1 MENFVNDIQELEQV
15 RHFLI
20 KASTSN
26 NADTINACNG
36 LALEKLNK
44 HIDAMSLNKVN
55 IEFLRKQMDKV
66 LMDIEEL
73 KDANREIHYK
83 NGNGAQ

>member
-26 NADTINACNG
+26 DSDTTTACHS

-44 HIDAMSLNKVN
+44 HIETKIRIVSQ
-55 IEFLRKQMDKV
+55 F
-66 LMDIEEL
+66 EET
-73 KDANREIHYK
+73 E
-83 NGNGAQ
+83 GV

>member
-1 MENFVNDIQELEQV
+1 MENFVDDIKKLEDI

-44 HIDAMSLNKVN
+44 HIETKIRVINQ
-55 IEFLRKQMDKV
+55 F
-66 LMDIEEL
+66 EESEAE
-73 KDANREIHYK
+73 K
-83 NGNGAQ
+83 

>member
-1 MENFVNDIQELEQV
+1 MENFIDDIKKLEDI

-44 HIDAMSLNKVN
+44 HIETKVR
-55 IEFLRKQMDKV
+55 IISQF
-66 LMDIEEL
+66 EESEAE
-73 KDANREIHYK
+73 KWNAT
-83 NGNGAQ
+83 Q

>member
-1 MENFVNDIQELEQV
+1 MENFVDDIKKLEDI
-15 RHFLI
+15 RHYLI

-44 HIDAMSLNKVN
+44 HIETKIRVISQ
-55 IEFLRKQMDKV
+55 F
-66 LMDIEEL
+66 EESE
-73 KDANREIHYK
+73 AE
-83 NGNGAQ
+83 

>member
-1 MENFVNDIQELEQV
+1 MENFVDDIKKLEDI

-44 HIDAMSLNKVN
+44 HIETKVRV
-55 IEFLRKQMDKV
+55 ISQF
-66 LMDIEEL
+66 EES
-73 KDANREIHYK
+73 ESE
-83 NGNGAQ
+83 

>member
-44 HIDAMSLNKVN
+44 HIETKIRIVSQ
-55 IEFLRKQMDKV
+55 F
-66 LMDIEEL
+66 EESEAE
-73 KDANREIHYK
+73 KWV
-83 NGNGAQ
+83 

>member
-1 MENFVNDIQELEQV
+1 MENFVDDIKKLEDI

-44 HIDAMSLNKVN
+44 HIETKIRVINQ
-55 IEFLRKQMDKV
+55 F
-66 LMDIEEL
+66 EESEA
-73 KDANREIHYK
+73 K
-83 NGNGAQ
+83 

>member
-1 MENFVNDIQELEQV
+1 MENFVDDIKKLEDI

-44 HIDAMSLNKVN
+44 HIETKVRIISQFEESEAEKWLN
-55 IEFLRKQMDKV
+55 I
-66 LMDIEEL
+66 
-73 KDANREIHYK
+73 
-83 NGNGAQ
+83 

>member
-1 MENFVNDIQELEQV
+1 MENFVDDIKKLEDI

-44 HIDAMSLNKVN
+44 HIETKIRIVN
-55 IEFLRKQMDKV
+55 QF
-66 LMDIEEL
+66 EESE
-73 KDANREIHYK
+73 AE
-83 NGNGAQ
+83 NGGGR

>member
-1 MENFVNDIQELEQV
+1 MENFVDDIKKLEDI

-44 HIDAMSLNKVN
+44 HIETKIRIVSQ
-55 IEFLRKQMDKV
+55 F
-66 LMDIEEL
+66 EESEA
-73 KDANREIHYK
+73 K
-83 NGNGAQ
+83 

>member
-1 MENFVNDIQELEQV
+1 MENFVDDIQKLEDI

-44 HIDAMSLNKVN
+44 HIETKVRV
-55 IEFLRKQMDKV
+55 ISQF
-66 LMDIEEL
+66 EESE
-73 KDANREIHYK
+73 AE
-83 NGNGAQ
+83 

>member
-1 MENFVNDIQELEQV
+1 MENFVDDIKKLEDI

-44 HIDAMSLNKVN
+44 HIETKVR
-55 IEFLRKQMDKV
+55 IISQF
-66 LMDIEEL
+66 EESEAE
-73 KDANREIHYK
+73 KWNAT
-83 NGNGAQ
+83 Q

>member
-1 MENFVNDIQELEQV
+1 MENFVDDIKKLEDI

-44 HIDAMSLNKVN
+44 HIETKVK
-55 IEFLRKQMDKV
+55 IISQF
-66 LMDIEEL
+66 EESEAE
-73 KDANREIHYK
+73 K
-83 NGNGAQ
+83 

>member
-1 MENFVNDIQELEQV
+1 MENFVDDIKKLEDI

-44 HIDAMSLNKVN
+44 HIETKVRVMSQ
-55 IEFLRKQMDKV
+55 F
-66 LMDIEEL
+66 EESEAE
-73 KDANREIHYK
+73 KWV
-83 NGNGAQ
+83 

>member
-1 MENFVNDIQELEQV
+1 MENFVDDIKKLEDI

-44 HIDAMSLNKVN
+44 HIETKVR
-55 IEFLRKQMDKV
+55 IISQF
-66 LMDIEEL
+66 EESE
-73 KDANREIHYK
+73 AE
-83 NGNGAQ
+83 

>member
-1 MENFVNDIQELEQV
+1 MENFVNDIKKLEDI

-44 HIDAMSLNKVN
+44 HIETKIRIVSQ
-55 IEFLRKQMDKV
+55 F
-66 LMDIEEL
+66 EESEAE
-73 KDANREIHYK
+73 K
-83 NGNGAQ
+83 

>member
-1 MENFVNDIQELEQV
+1 MENFVDDIKKLEDI

-44 HIDAMSLNKVN
+44 HIETKIRIVSQ
-55 IEFLRKQMDKV
+55 F
-66 LMDIEEL
+66 EESEAE
-73 KDANREIHYK
+73 KWNVT
-83 NGNGAQ
+83 Q

>member
-1 MENFVNDIQELEQV
+1 MENFFDDIKKLEDI

-44 HIDAMSLNKVN
+44 HIETKVRV
-55 IEFLRKQMDKV
+55 ISQF
-66 LMDIEEL
+66 EESE
-73 KDANREIHYK
+73 AE
-83 NGNGAQ
+83 

>member
-1 MENFVNDIQELEQV
+1 MENFVDDIKKLEDI

-26 NADTINACNG
+26 NADTINACSG

-44 HIDAMSLNKVN
+44 HIETKIRVISQ
-55 IEFLRKQMDKV
+55 F
-66 LMDIEEL
+66 EESEAE
-73 KDANREIHYK
+73 K
-83 NGNGAQ
+83 

>member
-1 MENFVNDIQELEQV
+1 MENFVDDIKKLEDI

-44 HIDAMSLNKVN
+44 HIETKIRIVSQ
-55 IEFLRKQMDKV
+55 F
-66 LMDIEEL
+66 EESE
-73 KDANREIHYK
+73 AE
-83 NGNGAQ
+83 